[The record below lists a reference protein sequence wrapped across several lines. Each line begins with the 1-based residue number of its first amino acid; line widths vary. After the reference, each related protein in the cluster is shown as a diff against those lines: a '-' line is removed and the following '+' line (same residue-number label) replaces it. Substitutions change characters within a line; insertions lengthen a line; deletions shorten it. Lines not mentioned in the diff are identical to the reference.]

1 MRFALRNKFKVKKTT
16 GKVKPLVDFLFWFSF
31 NAGLFFRKRIFTDAA
46 QGAYEIIGEVLE
58 LRAGGNSVI
67 GIAEFL
73 VVFIAAYFA
82 NVFHDDPLL
91 YQILMGGKNACLRPP
106 YRYYC
111 NLIAANC
118 Q

>member
-31 NAGLFFRKRIFTDAA
+31 DAGLFFRKRIFADAA

-67 GIAEFL
+67 GIAYCGVVLITAYVANIFFHGFVFL
-73 VVFIAAYFA
+73 M
-82 NVFHDDPLL
+82 LL
-91 YQILMGGKNACLRPP
+91 Y
-106 YRYYC
+106 
-111 NLIAANC
+111 LIKG
-118 Q
+118 